1 VSETDVWLV
10 HGRNGVLARSVSDF
24 LRKIGL
30 KVTEFS
36 EALYKN
42 GVPCPSILDVV
53 RTGFDKAH
61 AFVILLSPDDVGYLR
76 RDYVTGS
83 DESYDRN
90 PTGQA
95 RLNVIFEGGLAC
107 GIDPKRTIWLQAGF
121 VRPFSDLAG
130 IHVVRLEN
138 SASHKQ
144 DLVNRLKLAG
154 CALQIEGGTAWLDH
168 EFEMGSDALP
178 IQTEEQ
184 GTTVRVF
191 GRLHTAK
198 PVDTALREV
207 KSLTFRLLC
216 TGYLTYDAS
225 MQVARCCSV
234 TNPIKSL
241 SVTCR
246 DICTALA
253 TALQGAKVP
262 VLLTNLVE
270 VAGNLVFVERSGTD
284 RTLMSDVTTLIY
296 RVYQENQKG
305 MKDDFLDE
313 LCTVKLT
320 ILGHFEDQEP
330 LRAMRDLIA
339 QGPRTSFYETG
350 IFEAPQTSLLD
361 IIASPTSRMTRFYAA
376 FLFGRIVPE
385 NRLHSHVKQELENLL
400 TAETA
405 SGGDFLLIA
414 QLREILQ

>member
-1 VSETDVWLV
+1 
-10 HGRNGVLARSVSDF
+10 
-24 LRKIGL
+24 
-30 KVTEFS
+30 
-36 EALYKN
+36 
-42 GVPCPSILDVV
+42 
-53 RTGFDKAH
+53 
-61 AFVILLSPDDVGYLR
+61 
-76 RDYVTGS
+76 
-83 DESYDRN
+83 
-90 PTGQA
+90 
-95 RLNVIFEGGLAC
+95 
-107 GIDPKRTIWLQAGF
+107 
-121 VRPFSDLAG
+121 
-130 IHVVRLEN
+130 
-138 SASHKQ
+138 
-144 DLVNRLKLAG
+144 
-154 CALQIEGGTAWLDH
+154 
-168 EFEMGSDALP
+168 
-178 IQTEEQ
+178 
-184 GTTVRVF
+184 
-191 GRLHTAK
+191 
-198 PVDTALREV
+198 
-207 KSLTFRLLC
+207 
-216 TGYLTYDAS
+216 
-225 MQVARCCSV
+225 
-234 TNPIKSL
+234 
-241 SVTCR
+241 
-246 DICTALA
+246 
-253 TALQGAKVP
+253 
-262 VLLTNLVE
+262 
-270 VAGNLVFVERSGTD
+270 VFVERSGTD